1 MGTHPIFE
9 SDFDCLTDVR
19 NIMGDEKSGS
29 DVEVDND
36 SVFSD
41 TKAEMTNQKSA
52 TVGPM
57 VVPVQVDPNWSNI
70 DSSKTLPLGGAQVPL
85 TSSLVQRSIIVPS
98 PHSPHSGFI
107 IAARPH
113 TIPNLTNSVTEP
125 QIFNPNYGRVSSN
138 LFHLPLSSASPQ
150 INSRLEE
157 ARNKDQLAVYC
168 NSAKFQAILDKSRFG
183 SGSKG
188 MCIHYLNEWM
198 TPRMFEVKCGLEK
211 SRDWRRTIHYQGDTL
226 KTLIQYNILKPHAQS
241 CACKICSNNMTD
253 AAPKFE
259 DEVKSRRSIR
269 NKDGFDGGFQ
279 RPAKKRKDIFFPE
292 SSTSTPIVIHN
303 IGGASPIVS
312 GGEELLAHPLMNRVP
327 NEDRTKLKTLLD
339 RFAITQ
345 SNSQSRISKCIER
358 MEALENELNEL
369 KETIQLEKHSE
380 QQRESDMIQFL
391 STLTNCMT
399 SSSVTGHVTSPVLP
413 TGSVIT
419 NGLSGA
425 TIGPTSVIRPNG
437 YVWTPR
443 TIIDPSSK
451 LHTAPNSAPPESPVR
466 VHISHDRRRTSSDNV
481 VPKSSSVQKCSN
493 TGCEQTAAYM
503 CQGCNKAIYC
513 GRNCQEEAWN
523 NGHDSVCGEDDLES
537 EPGITKEIST

>member
-1 MGTHPIFE
+1 
-9 SDFDCLTDVR
+9 
-19 NIMGDEKSGS
+19 
-29 DVEVDND
+29 
-36 SVFSD
+36 
-41 TKAEMTNQKSA
+41 MTNQKSV

-57 VVPVQVDPNWSNI
+57 VLPVQVDPNWSNL
-70 DSSKTLPLGGAQVPL
+70 DSSKTLPLGGTQVPL
-85 TSSLVQRSIIVPS
+85 PSSLVQRSIIVPS

-125 QIFNPNYGRVSSN
+125 QILNPNYGRVSSN
-138 LFHLPLSSASPQ
+138 LFHLPLSSSSTSAAAVAAAAASPQ

-188 MCIHYLNEWM
+188 MCIHYMSEWM

-303 IGGASPIVS
+303 MASPIVS
-312 GGEELLAHPLMNRVP
+312 GGEELLAHPLLNRIP

-358 MEALENELNEL
+358 METLQNELNEL

-399 SSSVTGHVTSPVLP
+399 SSAVTGSAVASPSVLP
-413 TGSVIT
+413 PGSVIT
-419 NGLSGA
+419 NGLGGPA
-425 TIGPTSVIRPNG
+425 IGPTSVIRPNG

-537 EPGITKEIST
+537 DPEITKEIST

>member
-1 MGTHPIFE
+1 
-9 SDFDCLTDVR
+9 
-19 NIMGDEKSGS
+19 
-29 DVEVDND
+29 
-36 SVFSD
+36 
-41 TKAEMTNQKSA
+41 
-52 TVGPM
+52 
-57 VVPVQVDPNWSNI
+57 
-70 DSSKTLPLGGAQVPL
+70 
-85 TSSLVQRSIIVPS
+85 
-98 PHSPHSGFI
+98 
-107 IAARPH
+107 
-113 TIPNLTNSVTEP
+113 
-125 QIFNPNYGRVSSN
+125 
-138 LFHLPLSSASPQ
+138 
-150 INSRLEE
+150 
-157 ARNKDQLAVYC
+157 
-168 NSAKFQAILDKSRFG
+168 
-183 SGSKG
+183 
-188 MCIHYLNEWM
+188 
-198 TPRMFEVKCGLEK
+198 MF
-211 SRDWRRTIHYQGDTL
+211 
-226 KTLIQYNILKPHAQS
+226 
-241 CACKICSNNMTD
+241 D

-292 SSTSTPIVIHN
+292 ASSTSTPIVIQN
-303 IGGASPIVS
+303 IGGASPIIA
-312 GGEELLAHPLMNRVP
+312 GGEELLAHPFMNRVP

-345 SNSQSRISKCIER
+345 SNSQSRISKCIKR
-358 MEALENELNEL
+358 MEALQNELNEL

-399 SSSVTGHVTSPVLP
+399 SSTSSVTGSVSSPVLP
-413 TGSVIT
+413 PGSVIT
-419 NGLSGA
+419 NGLSGS
-425 TIGPTSVIRPNG
+425 TMGPTSVIRPNG
-437 YVWTPR
+437 FVWTPR

-523 NGHDSVCGEDDLES
+523 NGHDSACGEDDES
-537 EPGITKEIST
+537 DPDITREIST